1 MEMAYKEGQAW
12 LTDFL
17 SRPLPPPKKDRSQ
30 PGLMKPLPV
39 TTGLPNKADE
49 SAISHPELGA
59 EQFIDAA
66 GHVYPSHVG

>member
-1 MEMAYKEGQAW
+1 
-12 LTDFL
+12 
-17 SRPLPPPKKDRSQ
+17 
-30 PGLMKPLPV
+30 MKPLPV